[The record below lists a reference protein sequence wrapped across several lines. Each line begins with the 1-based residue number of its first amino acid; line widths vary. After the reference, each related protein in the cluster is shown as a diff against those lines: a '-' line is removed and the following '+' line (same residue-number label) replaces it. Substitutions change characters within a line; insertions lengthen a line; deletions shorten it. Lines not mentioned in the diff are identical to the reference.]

1 MIGELQM
8 TLPHFSKYFGVLSLV
23 TLAGVVMPSSCRPGS
38 NHGETDTYI
47 ENGVLWAYGRVAL
60 TWLEGPG
67 TIMLEQATTDQ
78 SLDTSGAGNGAQNP
92 RIQYQLYGALLAS
105 TTETSGRRDLAYVD
119 YHFSE
124 DKLLAYAW
132 SVEVTPRTGS
142 ADRHD
147 IYATLRKAGRSRP
160 GYKKVYLGTA
170 VLPKAGQSTMQAARV
185 DLEPGV
191 KLSLIG
197 DGVYQGQWALHFPE
211 ARMTT
216 PPNFSGF
223 CGQKVSQMPG
233 QMPSQNPGQKTSCR
247 PLPPQIDL
255 CKGTPTQAGCRPQ
268 SPVQSKV
275 PSQAPS
281 EVTGLTPIGTETDR
295 VYEVQDAAP
304 AAGKIVFE
312 STVLLADEN
321 SNAELCS
328 QKFFAVARTEGDQIN
343 TSCILKA
350 APTEVRNGHL
360 TCAVTVGFDNPQ
372 TYLEK
377 ICNVSGLFAG
387 GTELVQTVQILR
399 K

>member
-1 MIGELQM
+1 MN
-8 TLPHFSKYFGVLSLV
+8 LPHFSKYLGALSIV
-23 TLAGVVMPSSCRPGS
+23 ALATVILPSSCRPGS

-47 ENGVLWAYGRVAL
+47 ENGQLWAYGRVAL

-67 TIMLEQATTDQ
+67 AIMLERVTTDQ
-78 SLDTSGAGNGAQNP
+78 SVDTPATDSAGRSQ
-92 RIQYQLYGALLAS
+92 RFQLYGALLAS

-119 YHFSE
+119 YHSSE
-124 DKLLAYAW
+124 EKLLAYAW
-132 SVEVTPRTGS
+132 SVEVSPRAGS

-160 GYKKVYLGTA
+160 GYKKVFLGSA
-170 VLPKAGQSTMQAARV
+170 VLSKAGQVPALAARV

-197 DGVYQGQWALHFPE
+197 EGVYQGQWALHFPE
-211 ARMTT
+211 ARMVT

-233 QMPSQNPGQKTSCR
+233 QMPSQNPGQKTTCR

-268 SPVQSKV
+268 SPVQSKI
-275 PSQAPS
+275 PSQAPG
-281 EVTGLTPIGTETDR
+281 EVTGLTPVGPETDR
-295 VYEVQDAAP
+295 VYEVQESAP
-304 AAGKIVFE
+304 AGGKIVFE
-312 STVLLADEN
+312 STVLSADEN
-321 SNAELCS
+321 TNAELCS
-328 QKFFAVARTEGDQIN
+328 QRFFAVARTEGDQIN
-343 TSCILKA
+343 TSCVLKA
-350 APTEVRNGHL
+350 APSTVRNGHL
-360 TCAVTVGFDNPQ
+360 TCAVTVEFDNPQ

-377 ICNVSGLFAG
+377 ICNVSGLFSG
-387 GTELVQTVQILR
+387 SSELVQTVQILR